1 MAASGSDRAHDS
13 LLKRKLINNFFNYS
27 EPFNYKHEILVASES
42 MQRGRTGSRLRATGA
57 PDPYRPS
64 CRHTVSRNAY
74 CLINNICEQLDILLF
89 VESDVTRS
97 S

>member
-42 MQRGRTGSRLRATGA
+42 MQCGAGA
-57 PDPYRPS
+57 PGVVCALPEYR
-64 CRHTVSRNAY
+64 T
-74 CLINNICEQLDILLF
+74 LIAHLADTLF
-89 VESDVTRS
+89 HGMPIV
-97 S
+97 